1 MSLVQYPI
9 PPQGEKGLLNW
20 AQKLMVALN
29 AEKRIRELELA
40 YSEAILSGSPI
51 EWKQNATINRI
62 AATADFTIN
71 ATPARSGMV
80 YFIISNDATPRT
92 VTFGTNFL
100 AAGTLVG
107 TASKTAVVGFL
118 SDGFTLYE
126 VSRTV
131 GL

>member
-1 MSLVQYPI
+1 MNLVQYPV
-9 PPQGEKGLLNW
+9 PPQGEKGLLGW

-29 AEKRIRELELA
+29 AEKRIRDLNDA
-40 YSEAILSGSPI
+40 YSEVILTGATI

-62 AATADFTIN
+62 AATGNITIN
-71 ATPARSGMV
+71 ATPAKAGMV

-92 VTFGTNFL
+92 ITFGTNFL